1 MKTETTTQ
9 TNSIQCWNTDDINE
23 QSDLLSDWEQ
33 EYLQLSSGK
42 FAGRITVARDAQVG
56 VVGECSNLALQAV
69 TVPPRGELI
78 IGLQMQGQRTLEVNR
93 RPLDYHSL
101 LVLEGGREYEFR
113 TRGEVELLGIRV
125 SQDWLLE
132 RGENGQNAALRSA
145 IRRGVVQLDSAGAGM
160 LRNAWEHIARG
171 VHGRH
176 GWPGSDGLQ
185 GVIDRTWD
193 KIMLALSLAQ
203 TASGTDRADRA
214 DGADEPVGQRP
225 ARVVR
230 QAVQFMRQHL
240 EHPICMADVCAVVHV
255 SQRTLQYHFEH
266 SLHMSPQQYLKVL
279 RLNAAH
285 SLLRSIAARSRT
297 EHRREK
303 IADIAAR
310 CGYDHASR
318 FASEYR
324 RQFGRL
330 PSDTL
335 RDSGERQSLALT

>member
-1 MKTETTTQ
+1 MKTE
-9 TNSIQCWNTDDINE
+9 TNSIQCWNTEDINE

-42 FAGRITVARDAQVG
+42 FAGRITVAREAQVG
-56 VVGECSNLALQAV
+56 VVGEYANLALQAI

-78 IGLQMQGQRTLEVNR
+78 IGLQLQGQRTLAVNR
-93 RPLDYHSL
+93 LVLDERSL

-113 TRGEVELLGIRV
+113 TSGQVELLGIRV

-132 RGENGQNAALRSA
+132 REENLQNAMLRSA
-145 IRRGVVQLDSAGAGM
+145 IKRSVVPLDSAGSGM
-160 LRNAWEHIARG
+160 LRSAWDHLAQG
-171 VHGRH
+171 VSGRRP
-176 GWPGSDGLQ
+176 WPGADGLH

-193 KIMLALSLAQ
+193 KIMLALSMAQ
-203 TASGTDRADRA
+203 TA
-214 DGADEPVGQRP
+214 GAAEEAVSQRP

-285 SLLRSIAARSRT
+285 SLLRTIAARSRT

-318 FASEYR
+318 FAREYR

-335 RDSGERQSLALT
+335 RDRGERQAVLLS

>member
-1 MKTETTTQ
+1 MKTETKTQ
-9 TNSIQCWNTDDINE
+9 THSIQCWNTDDINE

-78 IGLQMQGQRTLEVNR
+78 IGLQMQGQRTLAVNR

-113 TRGEVELLGIRV
+113 TSGEVELLGIRV

-132 RGENGQNAALRSA
+132 REEGGQNAALQAA
-145 IRRGVVQLDSAGAGM
+145 IRRSVVQLDSAGAGM
-160 LRNAWEHIARG
+160 LRSAWEHIAKG
-171 VHGRH
+171 VNGQAHWSGS
-176 GWPGSDGLQ
+176 GWLEAT
-185 GVIDRTWD
+185 VDRTWD
-193 KIMLALSLAQ
+193 KIMLALNLSLAN
-203 TASGTDRADRA
+203 SADLPEQSA
-214 DGADEPVGQRP
+214 GQRP

-255 SQRTLQYHFEH
+255 SQRTLQYHFEYN
-266 SLHMSPQQYLKVL
+266 LHMSPQQYLKVL

-285 SLLRSIAARSRT
+285 SLLRTIAARSRT

-335 RDSGERQSLALT
+335 RDRGEQQGLALS